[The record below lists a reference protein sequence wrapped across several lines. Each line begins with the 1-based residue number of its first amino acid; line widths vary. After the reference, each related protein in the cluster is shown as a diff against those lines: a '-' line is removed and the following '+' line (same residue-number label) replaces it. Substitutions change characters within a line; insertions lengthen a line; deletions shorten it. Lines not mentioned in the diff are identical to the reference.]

1 MLHGSQY
8 DCFRS
13 SAKPQVNKGSTEF
26 PIHVQ
31 VWDLREGQL
40 FYTLHGHEGATY
52 GVDFSPAGD
61 FFASG
66 GADEQVLVWRTNFDR
81 VMADYVLTSVQ
92 PNPRLATTYPTA
104 AVTVESPKPA
114 SAAPLLRISRGLEG
128 GGGAGPPASRT
139 RSPTR
144 QVPTIIASEPCHSM
158 PTSTSAVRPAA
169 ADAALDQGSHP
180 EHRWS
185 CDSAEECQDSEQSGA
200 FMCQETDGDGSHEVF
215 IPPPMNLADLPPA
228 LSATLQHIV
237 GQLDVLTQ
245 TMGLLEERLTISEDK
260 MHRLDKGL
268 QSLNKQSS
276 VDSNSS
282 PKVHI
287 A

>member
-1 MLHGSQY
+1 M
-8 DCFRS
+8 
-13 SAKPQVNKGSTEF
+13 
-26 PIHVQ
+26 
-31 VWDLREGQL
+31 WDLREGQL

-104 AVTVESPKPA
+104 AVTTESPRPA
-114 SAAPLLRISRGLEG
+114 SAAPPPRIPRGLEG

-144 QVPTIIASEPCHSM
+144 SAPTCIAAEPYHSVPS
-158 PTSTSAVRPAA
+158 STTAVRPMP
-169 ADAALDQGSHP
+169 ADTAMDLGSGP

-185 CDSAEECQDSEQSGA
+185 CDSAEEQRDSEQSAA
-200 FMCQETDGDGSHEVF
+200 FKCHDADGDGSHEVF

-260 MHRLDKGL
+260 MHRLDKGM
-268 QSLNKQSS
+268 QSLKGQSS
-276 VDSNSS
+276 LDSTNS
-282 PKVHI
+282 PKLH
-287 A
+287 AA

>member
-1 MLHGSQY
+1 M
-8 DCFRS
+8 
-13 SAKPQVNKGSTEF
+13 
-26 PIHVQ
+26 Q

-81 VMADYVLTSVQ
+81 VMSDYVLTSVQ

-104 AVTVESPKPA
+104 EVTTEAARPTTAVPA
-114 SAAPLLRISRGLEG
+114 KAALKGLEG
-128 GGGAGPPASRT
+128 GGGAGPPAGRT
-139 RSPTR
+139 RSPPR
-144 QVPTIIASEPCHSM
+144 QPHSAATCMRLEPQHNVQCSPSALWPM
-158 PTSTSAVRPAA
+158 PDDTATEHADQIRSDPVFGRNHQQAEAPQAA
-169 ADAALDQGSHP
+169 MHQQNDAD
-180 EHRWS
+180 E
-185 CDSAEECQDSEQSGA
+185 
-200 FMCQETDGDGSHEVF
+200 DGLEEVF

-260 MHRLDKGL
+260 MHRIDKGL
-268 QSLNKQSS
+268 QILKVDRLYDQSG
-276 VDSNSS
+276 S
-282 PKVHI
+282 PKLH
-287 A
+287 AA

>member
-1 MLHGSQY
+1 MQSW
-8 DCFRS
+8 R
-13 SAKPQVNKGSTEF
+13 AKLACLA
-26 PIHVQ
+26 VQ

-104 AVTVESPKPA
+104 AVTTSPRPA
-114 SAAPLLRISRGLEG
+114 SAAPTPRIPRGLEG

-144 QVPTIIASEPCHSM
+144 PAPTCVSTEPYHSVPSM
-158 PTSTSAVRPAA
+158 LPAA
-169 ADAALDQGSHP
+169 RLAATDEAAGADSSIDGHA
-180 EHRWS
+180 RWA
-185 CDSAEECQDSEQSGA
+185 CDSAEERQDSGRLA
-200 FMCQETDGDGSHEVF
+200 PCDDGDGSHEVF
-215 IPPPMNLADLPPA
+215 VPPPMNLADLPPA

-260 MHRLDKGL
+260 MHRLDKGI
-268 QSLNKQSS
+268 QSLKEQPSLGSTN
-276 VDSNSS
+276 S
-282 PKVHI
+282 PKLHV

>member
-1 MLHGSQY
+1 M
-8 DCFRS
+8 
-13 SAKPQVNKGSTEF
+13 
-26 PIHVQ
+26 Q

-40 FYTLHGHEGATY
+40 FYTLHGHEGATH

-66 GADEQVLVWRTNFDR
+66 GADEQVLIWRTNFDR

-104 AVTVESPKPA
+104 SVTTSPIPA
-114 SAAPLLRISRGLEG
+114 SAAPIPRIPRGLEG

-144 QVPTIIASEPCHSM
+144 PAPTCIATEPYHSVPSSIPAGRPALT
-158 PTSTSAVRPAA
+158 TSAAAAA
-169 ADAALDQGSHP
+169 ADDHVDASWRYDG
-180 EHRWS
+180 
-185 CDSAEECQDSEQSGA
+185 AEQHQECQQSA
-200 FMCQETDGDGSHEVF
+200 AYDDVDGTHEVF

-245 TMGLLEERLTISEDK
+245 TMGLLEERLTINEDK
-260 MHRLDKGL
+260 MQRLDKGI
-268 QSLNKQSS
+268 QSLKEQPSLGS
-276 VDSNSS
+276 TGS
-282 PKVHI
+282 PKLHV

>member
-1 MLHGSQY
+1 MQNETSMVV
-8 DCFRS
+8 C
-13 SAKPQVNKGSTEF
+13 
-26 PIHVQ
+26 IMQ

-66 GADEQVLVWRTNFDR
+66 SADEQVLVWRTNFDR
-81 VMADYVLTSVQ
+81 VMADCVLTSVQ

-104 AVTVESPKPA
+104 AVTVESPRLA
-114 SAAPLLRISRGLEG
+114 SAAAPLRIPRTLEG

-144 QVPTIIASEPCHSM
+144 PGPACIAAEPYHSM
-158 PTSTSAVRPAA
+158 SGSIGAVVRPMAA
-169 ADAALDQGSHP
+169 GVVTELDSGP

-185 CDSAEECQDSEQSGA
+185 CDSAREHQDDGQSA
-200 FMCQETDGDGSHEVF
+200 AIKYDEAEGDGSHEVF
-215 IPPPMNLADLPPA
+215 VPPPMNLADLPPA

-245 TMGLLEERLTISEDK
+245 TMGLMEERLTISEDK

-268 QSLNKQSS
+268 QSVKEQPFL
-276 VDSNSS
+276 DSTNS
-282 PKVHI
+282 PKLHV

>member
-1 MLHGSQY
+1 MPL
-8 DCFRS
+8 
-13 SAKPQVNKGSTEF
+13 ATVPL
-26 PIHVQ
+26 Q

-61 FFASG
+61 FFASA
-66 GADEQVLVWRTNFDR
+66 GADEQVLVWRSNFDR
-81 VMADYVLTSVQ
+81 VMSDYVLASVQ

-104 AVTVESPKPA
+104 EVTTA
-114 SAAPLLRISRGLEG
+114 SARPATANLTKASLKGLEG
-128 GGGAGPPASRT
+128 GGGAGPPAGRT
-139 RSPTR
+139 RSPPR
-144 QVPTIIASEPCHSM
+144 QPQSASTCVRMGPQHKVQCS
-158 PTSTSAVRPAA
+158 PSAARPLPFDTATEHCDQA
-169 ADAALDQGSHP
+169 KLDPVLDRAQQH
-180 EHRWS
+180 
-185 CDSAEECQDSEQSGA
+185 SGA
-200 FMCQETDGDGSHEVF
+200 QQGTVHQQEDVDDSGLEEMF

-268 QSLNKQSS
+268 QMLRVDQMHDQSG
-276 VDSNSS
+276 S
-282 PKVHI
+282 PKLH
-287 A
+287 AA

>member
-1 MLHGSQY
+1 M
-8 DCFRS
+8 
-13 SAKPQVNKGSTEF
+13 
-26 PIHVQ
+26 Q

-61 FFASG
+61 FFASC

-81 VMADYVLTSVQ
+81 VMADCVLTSVQ
-92 PNPRLATTYPTA
+92 RNPRLATTYPTA
-104 AVTVESPKPA
+104 AVMTSPRPA
-114 SAAPLLRISRGLEG
+114 SAAPTPRIPRGLEG
-128 GGGAGPPASRT
+128 AGGAGPPANRT
-139 RSPTR
+139 RSPSR
-144 QVPTIIASEPCHSM
+144 PVPTIIATEPYHSV
-158 PTSTSAVRPAA
+158 PSSNAYARPADDG
-169 ADAALDQGSHP
+169 ADVDLSSGPDA
-180 EHRWS
+180 RWA
-185 CDSAEECQDSEQSGA
+185 CDSAEEQHECRQSAA
-200 FMCQETDGDGSHEVF
+200 FDEHDGTHEVF

-260 MHRLDKGL
+260 MHRLDKGVQL
-268 QSLNKQSS
+268 LKEQPSLEST
-276 VDSNSS
+276 SS
-282 PKVHI
+282 PKLHV

>member
-1 MLHGSQY
+1 M
-8 DCFRS
+8 
-13 SAKPQVNKGSTEF
+13 
-26 PIHVQ
+26 HVVWQ

-52 GVDFSPAGD
+52 GVNFSPAGD

-81 VMADYVLTSVQ
+81 VMSDYVLTSVQ

-104 AVTVESPKPA
+104 EVTVESA
-114 SAAPLLRISRGLEG
+114 RSAAAVPAKAVLRGVEG

-139 RSPTR
+139 RSPPR
-144 QVPTIIASEPCHSM
+144 QPHPGAACMRLGPMHSTQSSPIA
-158 PTSTSAVRPAA
+158 RPLTG
-169 ADAALDQGSHP
+169 DAAVQQSHHARLDVEQERHQQ
-180 EHRWS
+180 H
-185 CDSAEECQDSEQSGA
+185 AESQQAAMHQQASVDA
-200 FMCQETDGDGSHEVF
+200 DGLEEVF

-260 MHRLDKGL
+260 MHRIDKGL
-268 QSLNKQSS
+268 QLLKTDRMFDQSG
-276 VDSNSS
+276 S
-282 PKVHI
+282 PKLH
-287 A
+287 AA

>member
-1 MLHGSQY
+1 MSRCLIDHSVTPNHIVGDWLAS
-8 DCFRS
+8 
-13 SAKPQVNKGSTEF
+13 
-26 PIHVQ
+26 VQ

-81 VMADYVLTSVQ
+81 VMADCVLTSVQ

-104 AVTVESPKPA
+104 AVITSPRPA
-114 SAAPLLRISRGLEG
+114 SAAPTPRIPRGLEG

-139 RSPTR
+139 RSPSR
-144 QVPTIIASEPCHSM
+144 PVPTCVAIEPYHSV
-158 PTSTSAVRPAA
+158 PSSVPSARPAFA
-169 ADAALDQGSHP
+169 AAANDESH
-180 EHRWS
+180 EHDTRWH
-185 CDSAEECQDSEQSGA
+185 CDSAEEQHDSQQQSAA
-200 FMCQETDGDGSHEVF
+200 FDDSDGTHEVF

-260 MHRLDKGL
+260 MHRLDKGV
-268 QSLNKQSS
+268 QSLREQPSLGS
-276 VDSNSS
+276 TGS
-282 PKVHI
+282 PKLHD

>member
-1 MLHGSQY
+1 MS
-8 DCFRS
+8 
-13 SAKPQVNKGSTEF
+13 
-26 PIHVQ
+26 Q

-81 VMADYVLTSVQ
+81 VLSDCVLSSIQ

-104 AVTVESPKPA
+104 AVNIEGAKPGLAA
-114 SAAPLLRISRGLEG
+114 SHMKMSRGLDG

-139 RSPTR
+139 RSPPR
-144 QVPTIIASEPCHSM
+144 QPPSCTAADAYLHLPSTIA
-158 PTSTSAVRPAA
+158 AVRPAP
-169 ADAALDQGSHP
+169 ADAADHRDSDP

-185 CDSAEECQDSEQSGA
+185 CHTTEQQQYSDQSAGQQCGDVCDHEN
-200 FMCQETDGDGSHEVF
+200 DGTHEVF

-260 MHRLDKGL
+260 MHRLDT
-268 QSLNKQSS
+268 SLLSLKEQPFR
-276 VDSNSS
+276 DSTNS
-282 PKVHI
+282 PKLH
-287 A
+287 AA

>member
-1 MLHGSQY
+1 MCL
-8 DCFRS
+8 
-13 SAKPQVNKGSTEF
+13 T
-26 PIHVQ
+26 VQ

-40 FYTLHGHEGATY
+40 FYTLHGHEGATF

-81 VMADYVLTSVQ
+81 VMADCVLTSVQ
-92 PNPRLATTYPTA
+92 PHPRLATTYPTA
-104 AVTVESPKPA
+104 AVMTSPRPA
-114 SAAPLLRISRGLEG
+114 TAAPTPRIPRGLEG
-128 GGGAGPPASRT
+128 GGGAGPPANRT
-139 RSPTR
+139 RSPSR
-144 QVPTIIASEPCHSM
+144 PVPTCVAIEPYHSV
-158 PTSTSAVRPAA
+158 PSSIPSARPAA
-169 ADAALDQGSHP
+169 ADAANDVSNGP
-180 EHRWS
+180 DVRWA
-185 CDSAEECQDSEQSGA
+185 CDSAEERRDSQQSA
-200 FMCQETDGDGSHEVF
+200 VCDDDDGSHEVF

-260 MHRLDKGL
+260 MHRLDKGV
-268 QSLNKQSS
+268 QSLKEQPSLGS
-276 VDSNSS
+276 TGS
-282 PKVHI
+282 PKLHV

>member
-1 MLHGSQY
+1 MGSLDSTL
-8 DCFRS
+8 DCIGTVLESTNFD
-13 SAKPQVNKGSTEF
+13 KGALF
-26 PIHVQ
+26 LQ

-40 FYTLHGHEGATY
+40 FYTLHGHEGATF

-81 VMADYVLTSVQ
+81 VMADCVLTSVQ

-104 AVTVESPKPA
+104 AVTTEKIMPA
-114 SAAPLLRISRGLEG
+114 SNAASPRRIPRSLEG
-128 GGGAGPPASRT
+128 GGGAGPPANRI

-144 QVPTIIASEPCHSM
+144 NPITNTADVSYHSM
-158 PTSTSAVRPAA
+158 HGASTVEIRPTAT
-169 ADAALDQGSHP
+169 DAAVELGSNF

-185 CDSAEECQDSEQSGA
+185 CDTAQQPHRADQSAEFSHNHANGEA
-200 FMCQETDGDGSHEVF
+200 DGTHEVF

-228 LSATLQHIV
+228 LSATWQHIV

-245 TMGLLEERLTISEDK
+245 TMCLLEEILTI
-260 MHRLDKGL
+260 
-268 QSLNKQSS
+268 N
-276 VDSNSS
+276 
-282 PKVHI
+282 
-287 A
+287 

>member
-1 MLHGSQY
+1 MALVPM
-8 DCFRS
+8 RS
-13 SAKPQVNKGSTEF
+13 VMALALL
-26 PIHVQ
+26 Q

-81 VMADYVLTSVQ
+81 VMADCVLTSVQ

-104 AVTVESPKPA
+104 AVTVESPRPV
-114 SAAPLLRISRGLEG
+114 SAAPPPRIPRGLEG

-144 QVPTIIASEPCHSM
+144 QIPTCIATEPYHSVPSSM
-158 PTSTSAVRPAA
+158 AAVRPAA
-169 ADAALDQGSHP
+169 ADAAVDLSSGP
-180 EHRWS
+180 EHRWT
-185 CDSAEECQDSEQSGA
+185 CDSAEEHRDNEQSGA
-200 FMCQETDGDGSHEVF
+200 FKCQHVDGDGSHEVL

-268 QSLNKQSS
+268 QLLHKQPS
-276 VDSNSS
+276 VDSTSS
-282 PKVHI
+282 PKLHV

>member
-1 MLHGSQY
+1 MELWLQIETH
-8 DCFRS
+8 
-13 SAKPQVNKGSTEF
+13 AM
-26 PIHVQ
+26 Q

-40 FYTLHGHEGATY
+40 FYTLHGHEGATH

-81 VMADYVLTSVQ
+81 VMADCVLTSVQ

-104 AVTVESPKPA
+104 TGVTSPRPA
-114 SAAPLLRISRGLEG
+114 SAAPAPRIPRGLEG
-128 GGGAGPPASRT
+128 GGGAGPPANRT
-139 RSPTR
+139 RSPSR
-144 QVPTIIASEPCHSM
+144 PVPTIIATKPYHSV
-158 PTSTSAVRPAA
+158 PSSNDYARPAA
-169 ADAALDQGSHP
+169 ADAAEDLSSGPDA
-180 EHRWS
+180 RWA
-185 CDSAEECQDSEQSGA
+185 CDSAEEQHDSQQQSVA
-200 FMCQETDGDGSHEVF
+200 FDDSDGTHEVF

-260 MHRLDKGL
+260 IHRLDKGVQVL
-268 QSLNKQSS
+268 KEQPSLGSTN
-276 VDSNSS
+276 S
-282 PKVHI
+282 PKLHV

>member
-1 MLHGSQY
+1 M
-8 DCFRS
+8 
-13 SAKPQVNKGSTEF
+13 
-26 PIHVQ
+26 Q

-81 VMADYVLTSVQ
+81 VMAGCVLASVQ
-92 PNPRLATTYPTA
+92 PHPRLATTYPTA
-104 AVTVESPKPA
+104 AVMTSPRPA
-114 SAAPLLRISRGLEG
+114 TAAPTPRIPRGLEG
-128 GGGAGPPASRT
+128 GGGAGPPANRT
-139 RSPTR
+139 RSPSR
-144 QVPTIIASEPCHSM
+144 PVPTCVAIEPYHSV
-158 PTSTSAVRPAA
+158 PSSIPSARPAA
-169 ADAALDQGSHP
+169 ADAANDVSNGP
-180 EHRWS
+180 DVRWA
-185 CDSAEECQDSEQSGA
+185 CDSAEERRDSQQSA
-200 FMCQETDGDGSHEVF
+200 VCDDDDGSHKVF

-260 MHRLDKGL
+260 MHRLDKGV
-268 QSLNKQSS
+268 QSLKEQPSLGS
-276 VDSNSS
+276 TGS
-282 PKVHI
+282 PKLHV